1 MIEITC
7 PTADDTRAFGR
18 RLAAS
23 LRSGDVLLL
32 KGDLGAGKTVLA
44 GGIAEG
50 LGVEEQVTSPTFVL
64 VRWYDGLMPFV
75 HADVYRLG
83 SSAEIEDLDL
93 PDEAL
98 DGVLA
103 VEWGDVAEQQFGDDH
118 LLIDISVTGDGA
130 RRIRLVPSG
139 AWQERRLDEVL
150 A

>member
-1 MIEITC
+1 MIEVTC
-7 PTADDTRAFGR
+7 ATADDTRAFGR

-23 LRSGDVLLL
+23 LRGGDVLLL

-64 VRWYDGLMPFV
+64 VRWYRGLMPFV

-118 LLIDISVTGDGA
+118 LLIEIVPGDDGS
-130 RRIRLVPSG
+130 RTIRLVPTGSWIGRSFEGVG
-139 AWQERRLDEVL
+139 A
-150 A
+150 

>member
-1 MIEITC
+1 MIEVHC
-7 PTADDTRAFGR
+7 ATADDTRALGR

-23 LRSGDVLLL
+23 LRRGDVLLL

-64 VRWYDGLMPFV
+64 ARWYEGLMPFV

-83 SSAEIEDLDL
+83 SSAEIDDLDL

-103 VEWGDVAEQQFGDDH
+103 VEWGDVAEHQFGEHH
-118 LLIDISVTGDGA
+118 LLVEIEVDPDGS
-130 RRIRLVPSG
+130 RLIRLRPVGSWVDRPLQG
-139 AWQERRLDEVL
+139 VGP
-150 A
+150 

>member
-7 PTADDTRAFGR
+7 ETVDDTRALGR

-23 LRSGDVLLL
+23 LRGGDVLLL
-32 KGDLGAGKTVLA
+32 KGDLGAGKTALA

-50 LGVEEQVTSPTFVL
+50 LGVEEQVVSPTFVL
-64 VRWYDGLMPFV
+64 VRWYQGLMPFV

-118 LLIDISVTGDGA
+118 LLVDITVNDDASRT
-130 RRIRLVPSG
+130 IRLVPRGSWAARSFEG
-139 AWQERRLDEVL
+139 VTP
-150 A
+150 

>member
-7 PTADDTRAFGR
+7 ATADDTRGLGR

-23 LRSGDVLLL
+23 LRGGDVLLL

-98 DGVLA
+98 DGVLV

-118 LLIDISVTGDGA
+118 LLVDIMVNDDGS
-130 RRIRLVPSG
+130 RTIRLIPAG
-139 AWQERRLDEVL
+139 AWQDRSFEGVH

>member
-7 PTADDTRAFGR
+7 PTVDDTRAFGR

-23 LRSGDVLLL
+23 LRGGDILLL
-32 KGDLGAGKTVLA
+32 KGDLGAGKTALA

-50 LGVEEQVTSPTFVL
+50 LGVEEPVVSPTFVL
-64 VRWYDGLMPFV
+64 VRWYRGLMPFV

-98 DGVLA
+98 EGVLV
-103 VEWGDVAEQQFGDDH
+103 VEWGDVAEHQFGDDH
-118 LLIDISVTGDGA
+118 LLVDISVADDGTRTIA
-130 RRIRLVPSG
+130 LVPHGSWATRSFEG
-139 AWQERRLDEVL
+139 VVA
-150 A
+150 

>member
-1 MIEITC
+1 MIEVAC
-7 PTADDTRAFGR
+7 ATADDTRALGR

-23 LRSGDVLLL
+23 LRGGDVILL
-32 KGDLGAGKTVLA
+32 KGGLGAGKTVLA

-64 VRWYDGLMPFV
+64 VRWYEGLMPFV

-98 DGVLA
+98 DGVLV

-118 LLIDISVTGDGA
+118 LLVELSVEADDT
-130 RRIRLVPSG
+130 RLVRLVPVGSWVG
-139 AWQERRLDEVL
+139 RSFEGVA

>member
-1 MIEITC
+1 MIEVTC
-7 PTADDTRAFGR
+7 PTADDTRALGR

-23 LRSGDVLLL
+23 LRGGDILLL

-50 LGVEEQVTSPTFVL
+50 LGVEEPVTSPTFVL
-64 VRWYDGLMPFV
+64 VRWYEGLMPFV

-118 LLIDISVTGDGA
+118 LLIDISVDGDGA
-130 RRIRLVPSG
+130 RTIRLVPTGSWVSRSFEG
-139 AWQERRLDEVL
+139 VA